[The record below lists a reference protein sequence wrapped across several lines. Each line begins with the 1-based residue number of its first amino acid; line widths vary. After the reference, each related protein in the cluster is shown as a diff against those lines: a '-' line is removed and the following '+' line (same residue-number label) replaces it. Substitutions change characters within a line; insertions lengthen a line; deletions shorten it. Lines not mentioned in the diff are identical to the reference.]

1 MVGDLYAKAYIDIRV
16 HIRKRVYGKG
26 RNGRR

>member
-1 MVGDLYAKAYIDIRV
+1 MVRSPYAKAYIDIRV
-16 HIRKRVYGKG
+16 RIRKRVYGKG

>member
-1 MVGDLYAKAYIDIRV
+1 MVGDLYAKAYINIRV
-16 HIRKRVYGKG
+16 NIRKRVYGKG